1 MAESGRPRPALV
13 APRQAQTLEAVREV
27 TRGGFDVDAWHVME
41 ARDDALIRDEILH
54 GAGSSTFVYSFDIGG
69 GKIVSGISVV
79 GARHLAHYYKGLK
92 HRMVASTAK
101 TGKLLT
107 FTSYPSEFGN
117 MSMTTAVLDD
127 LEAEEDF
134 YSAICEVID
143 LKTGNSIQ
151 VERREARYEER
162 RGGGWF
168 ERPNYPTIAQSK
180 AYRNAILALLPQ
192 DVIIPW
198 KLEQLRLK
206 KEEVI
211 TAGVLDEKRANVL
224 HFAAQKA
231 IALDRHAVE
240 GLTLDQ
246 IGGLGD
252 AAREA
257 NCRPLSWRPRRSG
270 SISRSRPRRARP
282 SRNRASNRAAGR
294 RNARPPRRNRA
305 ARPGSRPALARRN
318 RAARPGNQPGPADNN
333 PPARAAHQVRNRRVP
348 RAAPQPS
355 RQKRARRRI
364 RPGPTRAR
372 GPQAR
377 RRARAARGRP
387 AGAKSIS
394 RCEPRRWRSSSANRS
409 SPRI

>member
-1 MAESGRPRPALV
+1 MAETARPRPALV
-13 APRQAQTLEAVREV
+13 APRQVQTLEAVREV
-27 TRGGFDVDAWHVME
+27 TGGGFDVDAWHVME

-69 GKIVSGISVV
+69 GKIVSGISVI

-134 YSAICEVID
+134 YSAICEIID
-143 LKTGNSIQ
+143 IKTGNSIQ

-198 KLEQLRLK
+198 KLDQLKLK
-206 KEEVI
+206 KEEII
-211 TAGVLDEKRANVL
+211 TASVLDEKRANVL

-246 IGGLGD
+246 IAGMGD
-252 AAREA
+252 AAREGQLPA
-257 NCRPLSWRPRRSG
+257 FVSAAQALGLDIEVPPEAIEPQPGQQQSRRP
-270 SISRSRPRRARP
+270 AQ
-282 SRNRASNRAAGR
+282 RAAAPTQPRGQ
-294 RNARPPRRNRA
+294 ARQPAGAGPTQPSGQTRQPAGPGGQQPAGEGGAPGAQSQGA
-305 ARPGSRPALARRN
+305 AGSTATEPAKTGTPADQTGTDASSGPASQTPSESSSRPA
-318 RAARPGNQPGPADNN
+318 G
-333 PPARAAHQVRNRRVP
+333 
-348 RAAPQPS
+348 
-355 RQKRARRRI
+355 
-364 RPGPTRAR
+364 R
-372 GPQAR
+372 G
-377 RRARAARGRP
+377 
-387 AGAKSIS
+387 KVNF
-394 RCEPRRWRSSSANRS
+394 EM
-409 SPRI
+409 

>member
-1 MAESGRPRPALV
+1 MAETARPRPALV
-13 APRQAQTLEAVREV
+13 APRQVQTLEAVREV

-54 GAGSSTFVYSFDIGG
+54 GAGSSTFVYSFDMGG
-69 GKIVSGISVV
+69 GKIVSGISVI

-246 IGGLGD
+246 IAGMGD
-252 AAREA
+252 AAREGQLPA
-257 NCRPLSWRPRRSG
+257 FVSAAQALGLDIEVPPEAIEPQPGQQQSRRP
-270 SISRSRPRRARP
+270 AQ
-282 SRNRASNRAAGR
+282 RAAAPTQPRGQTKQPAGIGTTQPSGQPRQPAGAGGQQPAGEDGAPGR
-294 RNARPPRRNRA
+294 QSQDAGA
-305 ARPGSRPALARRN
+305 ANEPAKTDTPADQTGTGASSEPASQTPSESTSRPA
-318 RAARPGNQPGPADNN
+318 G
-333 PPARAAHQVRNRRVP
+333 
-348 RAAPQPS
+348 
-355 RQKRARRRI
+355 
-364 RPGPTRAR
+364 R
-372 GPQAR
+372 G
-377 RRARAARGRP
+377 
-387 AGAKSIS
+387 KVNF
-394 RCEPRRWRSSSANRS
+394 EM
-409 SPRI
+409 